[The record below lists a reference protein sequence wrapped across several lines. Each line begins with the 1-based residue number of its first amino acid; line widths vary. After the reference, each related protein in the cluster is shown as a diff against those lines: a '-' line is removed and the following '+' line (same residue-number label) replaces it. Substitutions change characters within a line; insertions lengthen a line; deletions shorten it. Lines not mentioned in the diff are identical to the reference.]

1 MHLLRIA
8 SFFILTVLW
17 YPQGRLQNPGD
28 SWQVSDEKLR
38 RFFQHLRNNY
48 VDAVNPQKMAEE
60 AIRGVLRS
68 LDPHSYYM
76 TRQEAQDA
84 NDQLQGHFEGIGI
97 SYYMDRDTLYILG
110 TIEDSPAD
118 RSGLCPGD
126 RLIKVSDTLVAGV
139 RKTSKDITRLIRQAP
154 GGQVRLVVIRPE
166 EPAPLHF
173 TVKKD
178 RIPYK
183 AVTAAYLIDNQTGY
197 IRLARFSS
205 QAHRELVQALK
216 KLNREGMNRLILDLR
231 DNSGGYLTA
240 AVEVAGEFLP
250 PQSLVVYT
258 EGLHS
263 HRKNYEVKQKGH
275 FTEGEIIVLVDQNS
289 ASASEIVAGAIQD
302 LDRGIIVGRRS
313 FGKGLVQNTYYFPDG
328 SAIRLTTAR
337 YYTPSGRCIQRPY
350 IPGRPDDYHAELR
363 QREKRGELRYKDSI
377 PRIDSLR
384 FYTRNKRPVYGG
396 GGIIPDVFVPRDSL
410 LDDTLLR
417 ALQKN
422 NYLYTFALHWVDKNR
437 RKINQQY
444 SGFQDFEKRFTP
456 GPDLVEALQ
465 KFYQERGITLNL
477 AEASPTPIS
486 RAYTLLKAQIARVIW
501 DTEEYLRIQNT
512 VDADVQTALRC
523 FGPEALSILKSP
535 DDQSR

>member
-1 MHLLRIA
+1 MRPLHHACLMFLAVMLGTYAR
-8 SFFILTVLW
+8 T
-17 YPQGRLQNPGD
+17 QNPMEP
-28 SWQVSDEKLR
+28 WQGSDEKLR
-38 RFFQHLRNNY
+38 RLFQHLRNNY
-48 VDAVNPQKMAEE
+48 VDQVNPQKMTEE
-60 AIRGVLRS
+60 AIRGVLKS

-76 TRQEAQDA
+76 TRQEAQEA

-97 SYYMDRDTLYILG
+97 SYHMDRDTLYILG

-154 GGQVRLVVIRPE
+154 GGQVRLEVIRPD

-178 RIPYK
+178 RIPFK
-183 AVTAAYLIDNQTGY
+183 AVTAAYLIDNRTGY
-197 IRLARFSS
+197 IRLARFTS
-205 QAHRELVQALK
+205 QAHKELVQALK
-216 KLNREGMNRLILDLR
+216 RLTREGMNRLILDLR

-263 HRKNYEVKQKGH
+263 QRKNYEVKQKGH

-289 ASASEIVAGAIQD
+289 ASASEIVAGALQD
-302 LDRGIIVGRRS
+302 LDRGIVVGRRS

-350 IPGRPDDYHAELR
+350 IPGRADDYHAELR
-363 QREKRGELRYKDSI
+363 HREKRGELRYKDSI

-384 FYTRNKRPVYGG
+384 FYTRKKRPVYGG

-417 ALQKN
+417 TLQKN
-422 NYLYTFALHWVDKNR
+422 NNLYTFAVHWMDSYR
-437 RKINQQY
+437 RKFYQQY
-444 SGFQDFEKRFTP
+444 SGFQDFEKRFVP
-456 GPDLVEALQ
+456 GPELLEALQ

-477 AEASPTPIS
+477 AKASPIQIS

-512 VDADVQTALRC
+512 LDPDVQTALRC

-535 DDQSR
+535 EEQNR